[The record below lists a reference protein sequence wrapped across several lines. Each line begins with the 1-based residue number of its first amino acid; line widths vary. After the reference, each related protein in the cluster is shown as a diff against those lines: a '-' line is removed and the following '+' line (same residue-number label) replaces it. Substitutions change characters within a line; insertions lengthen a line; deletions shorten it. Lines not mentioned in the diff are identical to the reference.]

1 MKRLICCLLI
11 ACISFGL
18 FACSSDNETIR
29 QTSASETI
37 EPPVSESAT
46 QEQPTEPTTE
56 APRDPIVHKVN
67 ELGFQL
73 TFPAHWEERFD
84 IERAENAAEYTVCA
98 DSNAVFTITAVANA
112 PGAYESSLELIAD
125 GYEFF
130 NENFEYSYFIKLH
143 DNFPE
148 DLSWNSTG
156 IAGQDPVAYYDALM
170 LFSFEGEE
178 MGEMITT
185 QYGKL
190 IRSYYGSILLP
201 DPDAQT
207 YYNYRLGICLDIPEH
222 LSGKFITPLASTLV
236 ISNYKESVFEWDTD
250 LIEIG
255 VYDFDKERNGTTYD
269 AQNDPY
275 LITNRARGYEAYIPI
290 GEKDSRIYYFYSVTS
305 NELGLNPSR
314 QQIYN
319 ALSDIFTITE

>member
-1 MKRLICCLLI
+1 MKRLICYLLI
-11 ACISFGL
+11 VCLSFSL
-18 FACSSDNETIR
+18 FACSSNNEINT
-29 QTSASETI
+29 QTSASETT
-37 EPPVSESAT
+37 EVPTSESET
-46 QEQPTEPTTE
+46 QEQLTEQTSTALLSPT
-56 APRDPIVHKVN
+56 VYKVS

-73 TFPAHWEERFD
+73 TFPAHWEGRFD
-84 IERAENAAEYTVCA
+84 VERAENVAEYTVSA

-130 NENFEYSYFIKLH
+130 NENFEYSYFIKLLG
-143 DNFPE
+143 NFPE

-156 IAGQDPVAYYDALM
+156 IVGQDPVAYYDALM
-170 LFSFEGEE
+170 LFSYEGEE

-201 DPDAQT
+201 EPDAQT
-207 YYNYRLGICLDIPEH
+207 YYNYRLGICLDLPEH

-250 LIEIG
+250 LVEIG
-255 VYDFDKERNGTTYD
+255 LYDYDKERNGTTYD
-269 AQNDPY
+269 PQNDPY
-275 LITNRARGYEAYIPI
+275 LITNQERGYEAYIPI
-290 GEKDSRIYYFYSVTS
+290 AEKDSRIYYFYSVTS
-305 NELGLNPSR
+305 NELGLNASR

-319 ALSDIFTITE
+319 ALSDIFAITE